1 MAQELEIQLAEEGR
15 EIRCDNNLLEWTN
28 SLERITKW
36 GERFQQFSLQKKK
49 MILVGRNFSGRWEKF
64 SLKNS
69 NQDEVLW
76 KKRPLKKTGW
86 RPYSFV
92 IATPRRTR
100 RPATRDRI
108 WSQDENGAAK
118 NNPASAATNRLLMS
132 GPKSLKISKMC
143 TTLEMRG
150 KKALMHL
157 ESRVSW

>member
-1 MAQELEIQLAEEGR
+1 MAQELEIQLAEERR

-36 GERFQQFSLQKKK
+36 GEHFQQFSLQKKDDFSWK
-49 MILVGRNFSGRWEKF
+49 KLLRQMRKVFFKKLQSRRGLV
-64 SLKNS
+64 
-69 NQDEVLW
+69 

-108 WSQDENGAAK
+108 WSQDENGTAK

-150 KKALMHL
+150 KKAKMHL